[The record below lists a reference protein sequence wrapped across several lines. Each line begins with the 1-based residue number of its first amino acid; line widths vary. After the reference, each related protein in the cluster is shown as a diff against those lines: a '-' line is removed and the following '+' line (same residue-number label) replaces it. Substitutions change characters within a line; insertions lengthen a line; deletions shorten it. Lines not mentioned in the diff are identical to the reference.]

1 MRLEGQERKRPLCN
15 QDDDMM
21 FVVFSDLK
29 KMKTLKGFIILL
41 LLLLMMMVMMRM
53 TMTTTMMMMMILMI
67 LTILMIRIADYDRFQ
82 RTDSYDQNQICV
94 LEGISRKAAGIP
106 RSELYITS
114 KVAKLGIVGGIVV
127 AGFHR
132 MAYLFRQQS
141 WFRREIAQIFSS
153 DGSMLRK
160 NNDDKNKQEL

>member
-1 MRLEGQERKRPLCN
+1 MQI
-15 QDDDMM
+15 D
-21 FVVFSDLK
+21 
-29 KMKTLKGFIILL
+29 
-41 LLLLMMMVMMRM
+41 
-53 TMTTTMMMMMILMI
+53 
-67 LTILMIRIADYDRFQ
+67 DYDRFQ

-132 MAYLFRQQS
+132 MAYLFWQKS

-153 DGSMLRK
+153 EGSMLRK
-160 NNDDKNKQEL
+160 NNDDK